1 MLPYIAYMDPMMF
14 GNSVWMLLR
23 FQVFLGV
30 RNGGLF
36 FSEISAIGIG
46 TMDFGMDIDI

>member
-23 FQVFLGV
+23 FQAFLGV

-36 FSEISAIGIG
+36 FFG
-46 TMDFGMDIDI
+46 DFSNRNRNHGFWNGY